1 MSGSANT
8 HSKLSPSSA
17 KQWTTCTASIGYIA
31 ENGSRI
37 PEEKDS
43 PFAAEGTQA
52 HDYAEIALIEVLDKG
67 LTRDEALANIPE
79 AFREPLAVY
88 IDECLKHSGEGWEE
102 MVEVKVPL
110 FYRPDDTGTC
120 DYMAINDDM
129 LVVRDLKYGMGVLV
143 RAEGNEQLAIYGQ
156 SAVKDLEML
165 YDFADEFPVSIGIV
179 QPRYIGEDPISTWE
193 TTIGELR
200 EFTNEIGRIAELIQ
214 DGGDVEFSPSLDT
227 CKWCK
232 AKGICVARAE
242 QARDVLP
249 DLIDPI
255 AEEIE
260 RPEINTLSDNQL
272 VNIYQHK
279 KFIETWLKDVEA
291 HLQDRALDGDAAEG
305 TKIVQG
311 QKGNTKWVD
320 EEEALTY
327 LKGQGLLQSQRLKM
341 DAISP
346 TQAAKLL
353 KDKLTKAST
362 KRRFDQLT
370 HRANGREV
378 LALESDKRPAITCG
392 KDALPDLDDDM
403 LG

>member
-1 MSGSANT
+1 
-8 HSKLSPSSA
+8 
-17 KQWTTCTASIGYIA
+17 
-31 ENGSRI
+31 
-37 PEEKDS
+37 
-43 PFAAEGTQA
+43 
-52 HDYAEIALIEVLDKG
+52 
-67 LTRDEALANIPE
+67 
-79 AFREPLAVY
+79 
-88 IDECLKHSGEGWEE
+88 
-102 MVEVKVPL
+102 
-110 FYRPDDTGTC
+110 
-120 DYMAINDDM
+120 
-129 LVVRDLKYGMGVLV
+129 
-143 RAEGNEQLAIYGQ
+143 
-156 SAVKDLEML
+156 
-165 YDFADEFPVSIGIV
+165 
-179 QPRYIGEDPISTWE
+179 
-193 TTIGELR
+193 LR

-305 TKIVQG
+305 TKVVQG
-311 QKGNTKWVD
+311 RQGNTKWVD
-320 EEEALTY
+320 EAVALKY
-327 LKGQGLLQSQRLKM
+327 MAGQGLKQAERFKM